1 MVKHTHQFMRVSGKH
16 VSTWRC
22 ALDGCKWFVHQGLA
36 HVIVGKRSICW
47 KCGEQF
53 TMTEESMQMDMP
65 ECEQCTLG
73 VDIDVLDAF
82 LKEKGIK

>member
-1 MVKHTHQFMRVSGKH
+1 
-16 VSTWRC
+16 
-22 ALDGCKWFVHQGLA
+22 
-36 HVIVGKRSICW
+36 
-47 KCGEQF
+47 
-53 TMTEESMQMDMP
+53 MTEESMQMDMP